1 VFHQTARVLV
11 QFALVVCLS
20 SFAAKAAN
28 PKLYVQETGN
38 FRVIYYDPS
47 HEYLVPYLIR
57 CAENDLKFDQKLFH
71 YTPSQKITILLK
83 DFSDRGN
90 GAAGPFPVN
99 NISVELEPP
108 NYTYEILLTNERISD
123 LLNHE
128 MIHIVMGDNTSSSD
142 RLARKIFLGKIL
154 PNAEDPESMFFSSL
168 ISPRQYC
175 PRWFH
180 EGIAAFMETWLSGGL
195 GRALGGYDE
204 MVFRAKTRDKSY
216 IYSYVGLESEGTS
229 VDFQIGANS
238 YLYGTRFMT
247 FLADHY
253 GIDKL
258 LAWVTRT
265 DSTRRY
271 FASQFARVYGKPLKE
286 VWDEWI
292 ASEKQWQESNL
303 ALIRKYPV
311 TKPHRLPFE
320 TLGSVSRTYYEPSTK
335 TIYAA
340 AEYVGHMANLAALH
354 TDTGKIEH
362 LTDIQG
368 TILYSVTSLAFDAVH
383 RRIFYASDN
392 KNWRDLNVYDL
403 NAHRA
408 TRLMK
413 DTRTGDLT
421 YNTQDQSLW
430 GMRHN
435 GGLSSLVR
443 IKAPYT
449 KLETIHTF
457 PYGTDF
463 FDLDLSPDGKDLTG
477 AISNLSGEQK
487 LVDFRLENLLK
498 GDTSYEVLHDFAY
511 NSPENFVHSPDGRY
525 LYGSSF
531 QSGVANI
538 FRYDFQTKQL
548 EALSNAETGLFC
560 PLPLADGGLIALE
573 YTAKGFVPAFVPT
586 VPLNDVSAINY
597 LGQDLFEKTPVLK
610 TWKLPPP
617 SIINTEKVITH
628 AGSYS
633 PLRTTRPLDIFP
645 IVQGYKDTAAVGL
658 RMDFADGLMLSNG
671 DVTASYSPSAVLP
684 MSERFHFTF
693 TGNLWNWKVSSYYNN
708 ADFYDLFG
716 PTKVS
721 RKGEALKI
729 ENSKNLLFDT
739 PRRLDLNW
747 SVAAYSGL
755 EALPDYQNVATPI
768 SRFVT
773 GKVGLDYE
781 NLDESL
787 GAIEDERGT
796 KWQLMSNLS
805 YAGGKGFPQIYATYD
820 HGFLLPIHNSSV
832 WFRGSAGKA
841 FGDPNSPF
849 ANFFFGGFGN
859 NWVDHGTV
867 SRYRDYYS
875 FPGVKLN
882 QIGATSFSKLMAE
895 WDLPPLRFR
904 RVGSTVFYVNWARM
918 SLFTSGMATDLGRAS
933 ARQEF
938 GNVGAQID
946 FRTVL
951 FTYFKSTISAGYAFA
966 RDNHGKVSSEYMV
979 SLKIL

>member
-1 VFHQTARVLV
+1 MLSGAGA
-11 QFALVVCLS
+11 AL
-20 SFAAKAAN
+20 AAT
-28 PKLYVQETGN
+28 PKLYVQETDH
-38 FRVIYYDPS
+38 FRVIYYNPA

-57 CAENDLKFDQKLFH
+57 CAENDLKFDHQLFH

-99 NISVELEPP
+99 NIGVEMEPP
-108 NYTYEILLTNERISD
+108 NYTFEILLTNERISD

-142 RLARKIFLGKIL
+142 RRARKIFLGKIL
-154 PNAEDPESMFFSSL
+154 PNADDPESMFFSSL
-168 ISPRQYC
+168 ISPRQYS

-204 MVFRAKTRDKSY
+204 MVFRAMVRDKSY
-216 IYSYVGLESEGTS
+216 IYNYVGLESEGTAI
-229 VDFQIGANS
+229 DFQIGANS

-258 LAWVTRT
+258 LQWVTRT
-265 DSTRRY
+265 DSSRRY
-271 FASQFARVYGKPLKE
+271 FASQFRSVYGRPMKE
-286 VWDEWI
+286 VWDDWITAEKEWQN
-292 ASEKQWQESNL
+292 ANL
-303 ALIRKYPV
+303 DRIRQYPV
-311 TKPHRLPFE
+311 TKPSRLPFE

-340 AEYVGHMANLAALH
+340 VQYVGHMASLVGLH

-362 LTDIQG
+362 LTDVQG
-368 TILYSVTSLAFDAVH
+368 AILYSVTSLAFDAAH

-403 NAHRA
+403 NQHHAR
-408 TRLMK
+408 RLIK

-421 YNTQDQSLW
+421 YNSLDQSLW
-430 GMRHN
+430 GMRHSD
-435 GGLSSLVR
+435 GLSSLVR
-443 IKAPYT
+443 IKPPYT
-449 KLETIHTF
+449 KVETVHTF

-487 LVDFRLENLLK
+487 LVDFQIATLLK
-498 GDTSYEVLHDFAY
+498 SEYSFEVLHDFAY

-531 QSGVANI
+531 QTGVSNI
-538 FRYDFQTKQL
+538 FRYDFHTKQM
-548 EALSNAETGLFC
+548 EVLSNAETGLFC
-560 PLPLADGGLIALE
+560 PLPLPDGQLIALE

-617 SIINTEKVITH
+617 STINTEKVITSS
-628 AGSYS
+628 GSYS
-633 PLRTTRPLDIFP
+633 PLRATRPLSIYP
-645 IVQGYKDTAAVGL
+645 IVQGYKNTEAVGL
-658 RMDFADGLMLSNG
+658 RMDMSDGLMLSNG
-671 DVTASYSPSAVLP
+671 DVTASYSPSTALP
-684 MSERFHFTF
+684 LKERFHFGF
-693 TGNLWNWKVSSYYNN
+693 TGQLWDWKVSSYYNN

-721 RKGEALKI
+721 RKGEAIKI
-729 ENSKNLLFDT
+729 EKTKNLLFDT
-739 PRRLDLNW
+739 PRRLDLH
-747 SVAAYSGL
+747 SSLAAYSGL
-755 EALPDYQNVATPI
+755 EALPNYQNVPTSI
-768 SRFVT
+768 SRFAIAS
-773 GKVGLDYE
+773 VGLKYE
-781 NLDESL
+781 NLDQSL
-787 GAIEDERGT
+787 GAIEDEEGT
-796 KWQLMSNLS
+796 EWQLNSGLT
-805 YAGGKGFPQIYATYD
+805 YAGGKGYTQVYGTYD
-820 HGFLLPIHNSSV
+820 RGFLLPIHNSSI

-841 FGDPNSPF
+841 FGNPTSPF

-859 NWVDHGTV
+859 NWVDHGSI
-867 SRYRDYYS
+867 SRFRDYYS
-875 FPGVKLN
+875 FPGVKLD
-882 QIGATSFSKLMAE
+882 QIGASSFTKLLTE
-895 WDLPPLRFR
+895 WDLPPVRFR
-904 RVGSTVFYVNWARM
+904 RVGSTVLYVNWARL
-918 SLFTSGMATDLGRAS
+918 SLFSSGMAANLGRANG
-933 ARQEF
+933 RQEF
-938 GNVGAQID
+938 GNLGAQID

-951 FTYFKSTISAGYAFA
+951 FTYFKSTFSTGYALA
-966 RDNHGKVSSEYMV
+966 RDNLGKVSGEYMI